1 MSGLSVLIPTVVS
14 MFTLIEMCMQ
24 LALSAFANI
33 TYTIL
38 PAAAAPS
45 LPTIEF
51 VIPFPPAFAILSI
64 ALIAPFLSRRVGHVL
79 GVIVTAGVAVISL
92 VSPVGAHLPVTFLGF
107 DAVLFN
113 VDAFSRVM
121 GVIFGTIGAAAVL
134 YSYSSQASN
143 RQTAFALG
151 YVGTSIGSVFAGD
164 WLTLV
169 FFWELMAITSTALVW
184 DYGGEAV
191 RAGFRYAIYHG
202 IGGSLLIA
210 AVIWHYVDVGSFLF
224 TAASGLTAGIPAAL
238 AAVGIGVNVG
248 FVGLHVWLP
257 DTYPRPHIAASVF
270 LSVYTTKTGVYGL
283 ARAFPDG
290 NVLIAYMGAA
300 MALVGVVYALLQND
314 MRRLL
319 SYHIQSQVGYMVAG
333 IGIGTAL
340 ATAGA
345 FAHVFNH
352 ILYKALLFM
361 TAGVVVSR
369 VGEENLKYLGGLRRY
384 LPLTALAFGIAALS
398 ISGFPGFNGFVSKG
412 MITAA
417 ADKKNFD
424 GIFYILLAAG
434 VGTFMSFIKF
444 GYYAFIRSTPDSG
457 VIAGSENADTDIIS
471 SAIGQRVAML
481 SVATLCI
488 LFGLFPDALFALLPG
503 STTDAHPFTLGHL
516 TEGIVL
522 AVLGIIGFALVK
534 RPISNIGK
542 VPDIDTVINPGAFYL
557 TRGLVR
563 GTTEI
568 FAIVDNAIQ
577 DIATRS
583 LEITANPYGSIRQPA
598 AILLQRDPDTLTD
611 GSLQATIGTSV
622 LLVVVV
628 LVIAFIGTMSM

>member
-1 MSGLSVLIPTVVS
+1 MPGSIVLASSV
-14 MFTLIEMCMQ
+14 
-24 LALSAFANI
+24 
-33 TYTIL
+33 
-38 PAAAAPS
+38 S
-45 LPTIEF
+45 LPTADLPA
-51 VIPFPPAFAILSI
+51 VAPPAFFVLGAAIL
-64 ALIAPFLSRRVGHVL
+64 APLLSRRLGHAL
-79 GVIVTAGVAVISL
+79 GFGAAAVVAVWSL
-92 VSPVGAHLPVTFLGF
+92 LMPAGTYLPVSFLGF

-121 GVIFGTIGAAAVL
+121 GVIFGLIGAAAVL
-134 YSYSSQASN
+134 YSYSTDARN

-151 YVGTSIGSVFAGD
+151 YVGTSLGAVFAGD
-164 WLTLV
+164 WLTML
-169 FFWELMAITSTALVW
+169 FFWELMAVTSTLLVW

-202 IGGSLLIA
+202 IGGSLLMIA
-210 AVIWHYVDVGSFLF
+210 VVWHYTAVGSFLF
-224 TAASGLTAGIPAAL
+224 SAADGIAPGIPAAL

-248 FVGLHVWLP
+248 FVGLHTWLP
-257 DTYPRPHIAASVF
+257 DTYPRPHVAASVF

-290 NVLIAYMGAA
+290 NLAIAYMGAA

-333 IGIGTAL
+333 VGVGTAL

-361 TAGVVVSR
+361 TAGVVISR
-369 VGEENLKYLGGLRRY
+369 TDTQSLKYLGGLGRA
-384 LPLTALAFGIAALS
+384 LPVTALAFTVAALS

-417 ADKKNFD
+417 AHKEHLD

-444 GYYAFIRSTPDSG
+444 GYYAFLKESSG
-457 VIAGSENADTDIIS
+457 TWAVQPSVT
-471 SAIGQRVAML
+471 GQRIAML
-481 SVATLCI
+481 GVAGLCVV
-488 LFGLFPDALFALLPG
+488 LGLYPDALFALLPG
-503 STTDAHPFTLGHL
+503 STADAHPFTLSHL
-516 TEGIVL
+516 GE
-522 AVLGIIGFALVK
+522 GFALAALGVVGFLAVRK
-534 RPISNIGK
+534 PLSKIGSG
-542 VPDIDTVINPGAFYL
+542 VDVDRVIEPLTFYGVRGVVRGATGAFAAVDRGAVAT
-557 TRGLVR
+557 TRRAFSAAADPYATIRGPLSGVVGEDGLR
-563 GTTEI
+563 
-568 FAIVDNAIQ
+568 
-577 DIATRS
+577 
-583 LEITANPYGSIRQPA
+583 
-598 AILLQRDPDTLTD
+598 D
-611 GSLQATIGTSV
+611 GSLRASIATSV

-628 LVIAFIGTMSM
+628 LAATLVGLL